1 MNLNKVSASTAKVAL
16 IALSAILSVDQAVN
30 AKPINP
36 ISIDNVYVFGDSL
49 VDVGNVYI
57 ASNQKLPLSPPYFQ
71 GRFSNGPVWI
81 ENLLARFSQPIS
93 PSLAGGKNFAF
104 GGGPS
109 GFFLKQPIQPGGPPP
124 QTPGLLYQINTFIAP
139 APTVTANTLYFI
151 TAGGNDFLINLET
164 NPNVPINNLKTAVS
178 ELYAYGAR
186 NIVLT
191 NLPDLGKIPLINT
204 NPTNAKLLS
213 LLTNIF
219 NFKLKTA
226 MFELRITRP
235 DLNIVIVDINTLLKR
250 VTANP
255 ARYGL
260 TNVTDA
266 CVGGTFDQPTIP
278 CANPDQYFYWDIEH
292 PTKVVGQLIAD
303 FAYGAIVDGQDSSEE
318 SADR

>member
-1 MNLNKVSASTAKVAL
+1 MDLNKVRKITARVAL
-16 IALSAILSVDQAVN
+16 ATLSVILSAAQAVN

-36 ISIDNVYVFGDSL
+36 VSIDNVYVFGDSL

-57 ASNQKLPLSPPYFQ
+57 ASSQQLPLSPPYFQ

-81 ENLLARFSQPIS
+81 ENLLARFSQPIG

-104 GGGPS
+104 GGGSS

-124 QTPGLLYQINTFIAP
+124 QTPGVLFQINTFIAP

-204 NPTNAKLLS
+204 NSTNSKLLS

-219 NFKLKTA
+219 NFKLEKA
-226 MFELRITRP
+226 MFELRLTRP
-235 DLNIVIVDINTLLKR
+235 DLNIIIVDINTLLRR

-266 CVGGTFDQPTIP
+266 CVGGTFDQPTTP
-278 CANPDQYFYWDIEH
+278 CANPDQYLYWDIEH
-292 PTKVVGQLIAD
+292 PTKVVGQLIANFAYEAIVHGQDHSED
-303 FAYGAIVDGQDSSEE
+303 FAAH
-318 SADR
+318 

>member
-1 MNLNKVSASTAKVAL
+1 MNLKRVSTLREGVAL
-16 IALSAILSVDQAVN
+16 VTLSAILSIAQAVS
-30 AKPINP
+30 AKPIDP
-36 ISIDNVYVFGDSL
+36 KSIDGVYVFGDSL

-57 ASNQKLPLSPPYFQ
+57 ASGQQLPLSPPYFQ

-81 ENLLARFSQPIS
+81 ENLLTRFSQPIS
-93 PSLAGGKNFAF
+93 PSLAGGNNFAF
-104 GGGPS
+104 GGGPT
-109 GFFLKQPIQPGGPPP
+109 GFFLKQPIPAGGPPP
-124 QTPGLLYQINTFIAP
+124 QTPGVLYQINTFIAP
-139 APTVTANTLYFI
+139 VPTATANTLYFV

-164 NPNVPINNLKTAVS
+164 DPNVPVNNLKTAVS

-204 NPTNAKLLS
+204 NPTNTKVLS
-213 LLTNIF
+213 ALTNVF
-219 NFKLKTA
+219 NFKLEKA
-226 MFELRITRP
+226 MVELRKTRP
-235 DLNIVIVDINTLLKR
+235 DLNIVIVDINTLLNR

-266 CVGGTFDQPTIP
+266 CVGGTFDQPTTP

-292 PTKVVGQLIAD
+292 PTKVVGQIIAN
-303 FAYGAIVDGQDSSEE
+303 FAYGAIVYGQDIIP
-318 SADR
+318 

>member
-1 MNLNKVSASTAKVAL
+1 MNLNKVRTLCARVAL
-16 IALSAILSVDQAVN
+16 AILGTSLSIAQAVD

-36 ISIDNVYVFGDSL
+36 ASIDSVYIFGDSL

-57 ASNQKLPLSPPYFQ
+57 AAGQQLPLSPPYFQ
-71 GRFSNGPVWI
+71 GRFSNGPLWI
-81 ENLLARFSQPIS
+81 ENLLTRFPQPIS

-104 GGGPS
+104 GGGPT
-109 GFFLKQPIQPGGPPP
+109 GFFLKQPIPAGGPPP
-124 QTPGLLYQINTFIAP
+124 QTPGVLYQINTFIAP
-139 APTVTANTLYFI
+139 VPTVTANTLYFV

-164 NPNVPINNLKTAVS
+164 NPNVPVNNLKTAVS

-204 NPTNAKLLS
+204 NPTNAKALS
-213 LLTNIF
+213 ALTNVF
-219 NFKLKTA
+219 NFKLEKA
-226 MFELRITRP
+226 MVELRRTRP
-235 DLNIVIVDINTLLKR
+235 DLNIVIVDINTLLNR

-266 CVGGTFDQPTIP
+266 CVGGTFDQPTTP
-278 CANPDQYFYWDIEH
+278 CANPDQFLFWDNQH
-292 PTKVVGQLIAD
+292 PTKVVGQIIAN
-303 FAYGAIVDGQDSSEE
+303 FAFGAIVYGQDIIP
-318 SADR
+318 